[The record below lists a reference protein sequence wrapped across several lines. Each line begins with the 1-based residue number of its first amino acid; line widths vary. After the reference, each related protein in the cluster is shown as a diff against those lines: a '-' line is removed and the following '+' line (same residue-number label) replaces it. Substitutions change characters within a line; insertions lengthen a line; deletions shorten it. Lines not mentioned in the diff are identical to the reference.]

1 MTTCAPAYRR
11 PRRAAT
17 FLIAAGAATAVLA
30 GCAGSGQTDSAT
42 KNAAETTTSAAQGP
56 GSVSGGTSTDDG
68 PAPDAGAENTATEL
82 PQGITPAAAKD
93 LCTSLDDQLQSM
105 RTYTLTPGKVTLN
118 GVVVTWAAKN
128 RINPVDLAQ
137 HREKIDQTLTVSCP
151 DVRDGVTSA
160 LEVPDVA
167 SALVGF

>member
-1 MTTCAPAYRR
+1 MTARAPAHRR
-11 PRRAAT
+11 PRRAA
-17 FLIAAGAATAVLA
+17 AVLA
-30 GCAGSGQTDSAT
+30 ATGAAAAVLSGCAGSGQPDSAT

-56 GSVSGGTSTDDG
+56 GDGSGGTSSDG
-68 PAPDAGAENTATEL
+68 GSSPDTGSAGAASAL
-82 PQGITPAAAKD
+82 PDGITPAAAKD

-105 RTYTLTPGKVTLN
+105 RTYTITPGKVTLN

-137 HREKIDQTLTVSCP
+137 HREKIDRTLTAGCP